1 MRFCFFLSKTYI
13 LVMETKEDIL
23 KNLREH
29 MPDLHS
35 VFGVLKIGLFGSFAC
50 GNPRQDSDIDIVVE
64 FDRPIGM
71 RFMDLADY
79 LQNLL
84 NRPVDVLT
92 PAGIE
97 GIRNRKIVEEIR
109 RSIVYV

>member
-1 MRFCFFLSKTYI
+1 
-13 LVMETKEDIL
+13 METREEIIKKLHEQTAY
-23 KNLREH
+23 LR
-29 MPDLHS
+29 S
-35 VFGVLKIGLFGSFAC
+35 VFGVLKIGLFGSFAA
-50 GNPRQDSDIDIVVE
+50 GNPRQDSDIDIIVE

-71 RFMDLADY
+71 KFMDFADY
-79 LQNLL
+79 LQNLF

-97 GIRNRKIVEEIR
+97 GIRNSKIVEEIR